1 MMNANEIRD
10 KFLKFFES
18 KGHLIVPSAPIV
30 MKDDPTLMFM
40 NSGMAQ
46 FKDYFL
52 GNKKPPAPRIADTQK
67 CLRVTGKHNDLEDV
81 GHDTYHHTFFEM
93 LGNWSFGDYFKKEA
107 IEWAWELLTE
117 VYGLPKERLY
127 VTVFGGDAEEGLEAD
142 EEAKALWLRIVPEDR
157 ILYGSKKD
165 NFWEMGDTGPCG
177 PCSEIHID
185 LRDEAEIAQLP
196 GRELVNKDHP
206 LVIEIWNLVFMQY
219 ERMSDGSLRPLPAK
233 HIDTGMGFERLCM
246 VVQGKKSN
254 YDTDLFQPIIKAVAQ
269 KAGVHYGD
277 NSKTDVALRVIA
289 DHVRAITF
297 TIADGQLP
305 GSTGAGYVIRRILRR
320 AVRYGYTFLGFQE
333 PFLFELVDIL
343 ANMFEDVFPEVK
355 QQKDFVSNVIR
366 EEERSFLRTLDTGLK
381 RLEQYFEA
389 HAEKQVID
397 GKTAFELYDTFGFP
411 IDLTALIAR
420 ERGFR
425 VDMEGFESEMQKQK
439 ERSRSATALETG
451 DWVVLHSDNE
461 VEFVGYDTLS
471 CEAKLLKYRKVKEGK
486 KTFYQLVFNR
496 TPFYPEGGG
505 QIGDRG
511 VVRILG
517 SDVQIP
523 IVDTKKENDLIV
535 HFTTDERWL
544 SVDGLAD
551 KIFLLEVNKEKR
563 LAAQRNHSATH
574 LLHAALKKVL
584 GDHVAQRGSLVSDE
598 VLRFDFSH
606 FSALTQEEI
615 ITIEKIVNEKIR
627 ENIALDER
635 RSVPIQ
641 EALEMGATALFGEK
655 YGEYVRVITFDENY
669 SRELCGGTHVRATGE
684 IGYFVIASESSVA
697 AGVRRIEA
705 YTGAKAVE
713 YARRHIDLVQE
724 SKHMLKA
731 KDLKK
736 SIEQLISEKQSLSK
750 EIERL
755 KAEKVSAIKKTL
767 LEKKQEVDGVNYIV
781 DKVALPDGNA
791 LKQLAFELRNQVQN
805 LVLILGAEVGEKAQL
820 AIMLSDSLVKEKGWH
835 AGNVVKEAAK
845 EINGGGGGQPFFAT
859 AGGSK
864 KEGLD
869 RAIQKAKDLLK

>member
-52 GNKKPPAPRIADTQK
+52 GYKTPPAPRIADTQK

-117 VYGLPKERLY
+117 VYHLPKERLY
-127 VTVFGGDAEEGLEAD
+127 VTVFGGDPEEGLEAD
-142 EEAKALWLRIVPEDR
+142 EEARALWKNIVPEDR

-185 LRDEAEIAQLP
+185 LRDEEEIAQLP
-196 GRELVNKDHP
+196 GKALVNKDHP
-206 LVIEIWNLVFMQY
+206 LVIEIWNLVFMEY
-219 ERMSDGSLRPLPAK
+219 ERMSNGELRRLPAK

-254 YDTDLFQPIIKAVAQ
+254 YDTDLFQPIIQAVA
-269 KAGVHYGD
+269 KKSGFVYGSD
-277 NSKTDVALRVIA
+277 AKIDVAMRVIA

-305 GSTGAGYVIRRILRR
+305 GSTGAGYVVRRILRR

-333 PFLFELVDIL
+333 PFLFELVDVL
-343 ANMFEDVFPEVK
+343 ASMFKDVFPEVM
-355 QQKDFVSNVIR
+355 QQKEFVSNVIK

-381 RLEQYFEA
+381 RLEQYFES
-389 HAEKQVID
+389 HADEQVVD

-420 ERGFR
+420 ERNFR
-425 VDMEGFESEMQKQK
+425 VDMEGFEKEMQKQK
-439 ERSRSATALETG
+439 ERSRNATALETG
-451 DWVVLHSDNE
+451 DWVVLHPGNE
-461 VEFVGYDTLS
+461 VDFVGYDTLS
-471 CEAKLLKYRKVKEGK
+471 CETKLLKYRKIKEGK
-486 KTFYQLVFNR
+486 KTFYQLVFSR

-505 QIGDRG
+505 QVGDRG
-511 VVRILG
+511 VARIMG
-517 SDVQIP
+517 ENIQIP
-523 IVDTKKENDLIV
+523 IINTKKENDLIV
-535 HFTTDERWL
+535 HFTDDEQWL
-544 SVDGLAD
+544 SLDDIAGKLFV
-551 KIFLLEVNKEKR
+551 LEVNKEKR

-584 GDHVAQRGSLVSDE
+584 GEHVAQRGSLVSDE

-627 ENIALDER
+627 ENIPLDER
-635 RSVPIQ
+635 RNVPIQ
-641 EALEMGATALFGEK
+641 EALAMGATALFGEK
-655 YGEYVRVITFDENY
+655 YGDYVRVITFDANY
-669 SRELCGGTHVRATGE
+669 SRELCGGTHVQATGE
-684 IGYFVIASESSVA
+684 IGYFVIVSESSVA

-705 YTGAKAVE
+705 YTGDQAVI
-713 YARRHIDLVQE
+713 YARQHIDAVQE
-724 SKHMLKA
+724 AKRMLKA
-731 KDLKK
+731 KELKK
-736 SIEQLISEKQSLSK
+736 AVEQLITEKQNLSK

-755 KAEKVSAIKKTL
+755 KAEKVSTIKKTL
-767 LEKKQEVDGVNYIV
+767 LDKKQEVDGVNYIV
-781 DKVALPDGNA
+781 AKVELPDENT
-791 LKQLAFELRNQVQN
+791 LKQLAFELRNQVEN
-805 LVLILGAEVGEKAQL
+805 LALVLGAVVGSKALL
-820 AIMLSDSLVKEKGWH
+820 AIMLSDSLVKDKGWH
-835 AGNVVKEAAK
+835 AANIVKEAAK

-864 KEGLD
+864 KEGLEQ
-869 RAIQKAKDLLK
+869 AIQKAKDLLK